1 MTTLITGATGFVG
14 SHVAR
19 LLAARG
25 HQVRALV
32 RSPGRSN
39 ALDGIPCERVTG
51 DLTDPPS
58 LERALC
64 GVRRVFHVAA
74 DYRLW
79 ARDPAEIYRSN
90 VEGTRNL
97 ISIAV
102 AAGVERIVYT
112 STVATVAV
120 PAENGHLPDEST
132 EARFEQMIGHYKRSK
147 FIAEREVMEAARE
160 GAPVVIVNPTAP
172 VGPGDWKPTPT
183 GRIVLDFLKGRM
195 PAFVDT
201 GLNVV
206 AVEDVAA
213 GHLLAADRGKPG
225 ERYILG
231 GRNMTL
237 EEILTELA
245 WITGRSAPRIRLPHA
260 VALAA
265 AWTDT
270 AVCRLL
276 RREPHIPLD
285 GVRMARH
292 RMFVDSS
299 KAEREL
305 GFKAGPIAA
314 ALERAVRWYQTRDAV
329 RGNAASSA
337 HPEQPVA
344 GSTMR
349 AA

>member
-1 MTTLITGATGFVG
+1 MTTLVTGATGFVG

-25 HQVRALV
+25 DSVRVLV
-32 RSPGRSN
+32 RPSSRLA

-51 DLTDPPS
+51 DLADLAS
-58 LERALC
+58 LEPVLR
-64 GVRRVFHVAA
+64 GVRRVFHIAA

-79 ARDPAEIYRSN
+79 APDPAEIYSSN

-97 ISIAV
+97 LTAAV

-120 PAENGHLPDEST
+120 PTGNGLLPN
-132 EARFEQMIGHYKRSK
+132 EATAATLEQMIGHYKRSK
-147 FIAEREVMEAARE
+147 FIAEREVMDAAAD
-160 GAPVVIVNPTAP
+160 GAPVVIVNPTTP
-172 VGPGDWKPTPT
+172 VGPADWKPTPT
-183 GRIVLDFLKGRM
+183 GRIVLDFLNGRM
-195 PAFVDT
+195 PAYVDT

-213 GHLLAADRGKPG
+213 GHLRAAERGKIG
-225 ERYILG
+225 QRYILG

-237 EEILTELA
+237 QEILMELA
-245 WITGRSAPRIRLPHA
+245 WITGRRPPGLRLPHS
-260 VALAA
+260 VALGA
-265 AWTDT
+265 AWADT
-270 AVCRLL
+270 AICRML

-305 GFKAGPIAA
+305 GFHAGPIAA
-314 ALERAVRWYQTRDAV
+314 ALERAVRWYESRGYVEGSAAPSSSEPEPV
-329 RGNAASSA
+329 RA
-337 HPEQPVA
+337 
-344 GSTMR
+344 STMR